1 MIRIVIVEDEDFI
14 RNGLRYTIDWL
25 SMNCVI
31 VADAKDG
38 EEGLEKIIEYSPDV
52 VITDIK
58 MPKMNGMEM
67 LSKAN
72 SRVKFK
78 SIILTS
84 YMEFDYAKKAI
95 ELKAYD
101 YLLKPIDENKI
112 REIMK
117 NLHEEIFTYKEE
129 SYILEQTKSNKNKFD
144 IDIYLQYENN
154 ENEFVIKSIRKIK
167 DNYFEKISVES
178 ISEELSI
185 SPSYLSRKFKDIT
198 GQTFLD
204 FLNRYRVVQAVKLL
218 HTGKYRVYEISEKVG
233 FSDYKHFCTVF
244 RRYTQMSPTGFTKRR
259 K

>member
-31 VADAKDG
+31 VADARDG

-72 SRVKFK
+72 LQVKFI

-95 ELKAYD
+95 ELRAYD

-112 REIMK
+112 KELMK
-117 NLHEEIFTYKEE
+117 NLHEEIFNRKEE
-129 SYILEQTKSNKNKFD
+129 AYLYEQRKNNKGKFD
-144 IDIYLQYENN
+144 IDTYLQYENM
-154 ENEFVIKSIRKIK
+154 ENEFVTKAILKIK
-167 DNYFEKISVES
+167 KSYSEKISVES
-178 ISEELSI
+178 ISDELSI

-198 GQTFLD
+198 GHTFLD
-204 FLNRYRVVQAVKLL
+204 FLNKYRVGQAVMLL
-218 HTGKYRVYEISEKVG
+218 HTCKYRIYEISEMVG

-244 RRYTQMSPTGFTKRR
+244 RRYTQMSPTEFTKRS

>member
-38 EEGLEKIIEYSPDV
+38 EEGLEKIIEYNPDV

-72 SRVKFK
+72 TLVKFK

-95 ELKAYD
+95 TLKAYE

-117 NLHEEIFTYKEE
+117 NLHEELFPPKDEP
-129 SYILEQTKSNKNKFD
+129 NKGMID
-144 IDIYLQYENN
+144 IDAYLQFDNN
-154 ENEFVIKSIRKIK
+154 ENEFVTKSIRKIK
-167 DNYFEKISVES
+167 DSYSEKISVES
-178 ISEELSI
+178 ISDELSI

-204 FLNRYRVVQAVKLL
+204 FLNRYRVQQAVKLL
-218 HTGKYRVYEISEKVG
+218 HTGKYRIYEISEMVG

-244 RRYTQMSPTGFTKRR
+244 RRYTQMSPTGFTKRSGR
-259 K
+259 N

>member
-1 MIRIVIVEDEDFI
+1 
-14 RNGLRYTIDWL
+14 
-25 SMNCVI
+25 MNCVI

-38 EEGLEKIIEYSPDV
+38 EEGLEKIIEFSPDV

-72 SRVKFK
+72 SKVKFK

-84 YMEFDYAKKAI
+84 YMEFDFAKKAI
-95 ELKAYD
+95 ELKAYG

-112 REIMK
+112 RELMK
-117 NLHEEIFTYKEE
+117 ELHEEIFIHKEE
-129 SYILEQTKSNKNKFD
+129 AYIIEHTKNRKNNFD
-144 IDIYLQYENN
+144 IETYLQYENN
-154 ENEFVIKSIRKIK
+154 ENEYVVKSICKIK
-167 DNYFEKISVES
+167 DSYSEKISVES

-185 SPSYLSRKFKDIT
+185 SPSYLSRKFKDTT

-204 FLNRYRVVQAVKLL
+204 FLNKYRVGQAVKLL
-218 HTGKYRVYEISEKVG
+218 QTGRYRVYEISEMVG